1 MSLFDTIGELCTAPI
16 RVLGEVVNDF
26 SGNGDDEAST
36 PLAILTLGG
45 SSVVKGLAK
54 TIEKANDKLED

>member
-1 MSLFDTIGELCTAPI
+1 MSLFDAIGELCTAPI

-26 SGNGDDEAST
+26 SGNSDNEADT

-45 SSVVKGLAK
+45 SSVVKGIAK
-54 TIEKANDKLED
+54 TIEKSVDKLD